1 MIKRIS
7 AWTICTGLVL
17 GTLTACSGLK
27 TDNVADP
34 AKPGEKVSVK
44 GIDEPATIFMYSVD
58 ATKTETFDLLWGD
71 RLRKKF
77 PKLTVEFLQESKG
90 NTIQDLAAR
99 KQIPDIIRVGFNTL
113 REDYL
118 DIGLGYDM
126 RPIVEKHKYDLA
138 KFEPSLM
145 TRIVNEAPNGELF
158 GLPITGS
165 TNSLAMFY
173 NKDIFDKFGLPYPT
187 DSMTWDDV
195 YELAKKIG
203 RTEGG
208 VVYKGFTGL
217 TPNILRYNQLGLPFI
232 DPNADKIYDTEK
244 WKAVFNNF
252 LRFYELP
259 NNPFGETLT
268 DHYND
273 FGKKLNVAMHLS
285 NHGDYRSFPDKMN
298 WDIMAIPAM
307 KGIAPNSGGVGAA
320 YWAITQQA
328 PDKEL
333 AFRVI
338 SYLLSEEVQIANARL
353 GYIPS
358 VVDQKIFDSFG
369 LDDPKLQGKNR
380 KAFFAH
386 PYAPAPA
393 KRNPSL
399 IRFNES
405 DQANIFRD
413 VLANVA
419 QNKTDINT
427 ALREATEQIDKK
439 FKEAAAK

>member
-1 MIKRIS
+1 
-7 AWTICTGLVL
+7 
-17 GTLTACSGLK
+17 
-27 TDNVADP
+27 
-34 AKPGEKVSVK
+34 
-44 GIDEPATIFMYSVD
+44 
-58 ATKTETFDLLWGD
+58 
-71 RLRKKF
+71 
-77 PKLTVEFLQESKG
+77 
-90 NTIQDLAAR
+90 
-99 KQIPDIIRVGFNTL
+99 
-113 REDYL
+113 
-118 DIGLGYDM
+118 
-126 RPIVEKHKYDLA
+126 
-138 KFEPSLM
+138 M
-145 TRIVNEAPNGELF
+145 TRIVNEAPKGELY

-173 NKDIFDKFGLPYPT
+173 NKDIFDKFGLPYPK
-187 DSMTWDDV
+187 DNMTWDDV
-195 YELAKKIG
+195 YELTKKIG

-208 VVYKGFTGL
+208 GVYKGFTGL

-427 ALREATEQIDKK
+427 ALREATELIDKK